1 MAIRRGFAGLT
12 MRRLVLLLCV
22 LAAGA
27 LPAQAK
33 ALRFPPT
40 GKHVF
45 LVDLPKGW
53 QTKTDARG
61 GLLLI
66 PPSQSQHAMIY
77 LGILVDDKLR
87 GQPVSAVAAEVA
99 KSVGVETFDK
109 EEPARMT
116 DPQGAILRGTAFYGK
131 ISEKIP
137 EQRGLARRAKIVIFP
152 LEPNTWAQAWTVTQP
167 GMNPVEYK
175 AVDRV
180 LNAITPVSYTHLTL
194 PTKRIV

>member
-1 MAIRRGFAGLT
+1 MAIRHRLAGLT

-33 ALRFPPT
+33 ALRFPQT

-77 LGILVDDKLR
+77 LAILVDDKLR

-116 DPQGAILRGTAFYGK
+116 DPQGAVLRGTAFYGN
-131 ISEKIP
+131 IP
-137 EQRGLARRAKIVIFP
+137 ERRGLSRKAKIVIFP

-175 AVDRV
+175 AVDQV
-180 LNAITPVSYTHLTL
+180 LNNITLT
-194 PTKRIV
+194 TE